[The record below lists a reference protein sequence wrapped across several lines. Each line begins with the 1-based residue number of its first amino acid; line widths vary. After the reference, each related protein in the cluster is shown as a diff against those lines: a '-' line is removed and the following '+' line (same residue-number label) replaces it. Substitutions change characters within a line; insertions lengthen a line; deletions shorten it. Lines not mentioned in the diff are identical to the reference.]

1 MKSIADELFAVQ
13 IEFPLLG
20 GVLSIAR
27 QRDETAALK
36 TIGTG
41 EYESGMLRYRERL
54 DIDDGLPV
62 RRSSEIVTSPGAPPH
77 PERTVTGLPVLVDV
91 VTHERYRCETARISQ
106 DVGRRALKGC
116 EARIC
121 SQLRQGLRVP
131 LLQPLD
137 GLGTV
142 IVEPGRPML
151 RLAVRKGRQQ
161 HKRHNRHS
169 SKAICADFHG
179 HYSLSKGAECT
190 IVARA
195 H

>member
-1 MKSIADELFAVQ
+1 
-13 IEFPLLG
+13 
-20 GVLSIAR
+20 
-27 QRDETAALK
+27 
-36 TIGTG
+36 
-41 EYESGMLRYRERL
+41 MLRYRQRL
-54 DIDDGLPV
+54 DVDDGLPV

-137 GLGTV
+137 RLGTV
-142 IVEPGRPML
+142 IVEPVGPML
-151 RLAVRKGRQQ
+151 RRAVRKGCQQ
-161 HKRHNRHS
+161 HKRHSRHS
-169 SKAICADFHG
+169 SKAVWADFHG
-179 HYSLSKGAECT
+179 YHSLSKSAECT
-190 IVARA
+190 LLASRQPPPGA
-195 H
+195 SR